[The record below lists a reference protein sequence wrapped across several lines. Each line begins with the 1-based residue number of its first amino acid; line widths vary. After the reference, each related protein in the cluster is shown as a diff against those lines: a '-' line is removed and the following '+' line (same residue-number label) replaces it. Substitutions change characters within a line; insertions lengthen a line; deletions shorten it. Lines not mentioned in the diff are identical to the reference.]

1 MDSQEIKALRE
12 AAGLTQAA
20 LAKRVGVSQGH
31 IADIERNRR
40 VARGSTLLLL
50 KQIQNRYKHK
60 LADN

>member
-1 MDSQEIKALRE
+1 MDSQEIIALRK

-60 LADN
+60 LVT